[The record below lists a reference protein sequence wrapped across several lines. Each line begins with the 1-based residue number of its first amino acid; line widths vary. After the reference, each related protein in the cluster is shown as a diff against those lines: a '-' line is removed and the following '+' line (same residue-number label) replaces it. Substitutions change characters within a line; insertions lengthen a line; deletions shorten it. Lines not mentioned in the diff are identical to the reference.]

1 MSAQDEGELEF
12 YCGSLGSGKTSFA
25 FERGLEHLIK
35 GGTVVTNIEFYPEK
49 IEVWMREKYGL
60 KFDPTRLVKFEDGV
74 DFWKSAVVGAEGLKS
89 MFILDET
96 HVEHGA
102 RSWEKTSKEET
113 MFNTMVRKLRI
124 HMIYITQDIN
134 NVDKQF
140 RRMAQKIWYCRNARQ
155 YSFCG
160 VISFPFNLF
169 FRVPY
174 TCGPGVPPKAGS
186 PEVTLHPTSWGLFN
200 SHSLVGRAAQTFSML
215 KTAAS
220 SPLQRIP
227 RPVKPVSPLLW
238 GAAAAALLLVLR

>member
-1 MSAQDEGELEF
+1 MSAEGQLEF

-35 GGTVVTNIEFYPEK
+35 GGTVVTNIEFYPDK
-49 IEVWMREKYGL
+49 IADWMWRKYGL
-60 KFDPTRLVKFEDGV
+60 KFDPSRLIKFEDGQ
-74 DFWKSAVVGAEGLKS
+74 DFWRFAVMGNDDLQT
-89 MFILDET
+89 MFILDEA

-134 NVDKQF
+134 NVDKQY

-155 YSFCG
+155 MTVLGF
-160 VISFPFNLF
+160 IRFPFNLF
-169 FRVPY
+169 VRVPY
-174 TCGPGVPPKAGS
+174 ICGPGVPPRPMS
-186 PEVTLHPTSWGLFN
+186 PEITIKPMSWGMFN

-215 KTAAS
+215 KVAS
-220 SPLQRIP
+220 TSPLERIP
-227 RPVKPVSPLLW
+227 KPSIKYNWDLW
-238 GAAAAALLLVLR
+238 IPISVGLLVFFS